1 MERVFLD
8 VFLNPT
14 AGNQLILKTA
24 REKDGCGQV
33 DRHCAQECVHHSSK
47 QFEISTRQ
55 RRRCLLCCVLDR
67 APTKGKG
74 DMAAGA
80 VFH

>member
-8 VFLNPT
+8 VFLTPT

-33 DRHCAQECVHHSSK
+33 GRHCAQECVHHMALA
-47 QFEISTRQ
+47 QAACGCLVWE
-55 RRRCLLCCVLDR
+55 RCCLMWVC
-67 APTKGKG
+67 A
-74 DMAAGA
+74 
-80 VFH
+80 